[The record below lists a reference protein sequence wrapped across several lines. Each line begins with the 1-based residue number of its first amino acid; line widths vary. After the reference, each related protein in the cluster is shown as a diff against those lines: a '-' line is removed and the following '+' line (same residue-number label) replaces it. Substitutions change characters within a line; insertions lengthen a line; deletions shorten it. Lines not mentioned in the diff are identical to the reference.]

1 MTVFSAR
8 CTAMIRANIDDPT
21 SRDGIEFCA
30 GVINGPA
37 SQCPYDYCVVI
48 EHRPSAA
55 QMRRADLQ
63 DLARTMRDKDITIA
77 DIALI
82 INRSIVQTRRYL
94 HR

>member
-1 MTVFSAR
+1 MTVYSAR
-8 CTAMIRANIDDPT
+8 CTAMIRAGIDNPT
-21 SRDGIEFCA
+21 SKEGILFCA
-30 GVINGPA
+30 GNKYTE
-37 SQCPYDYCVVI
+37 SSCPYDYCVVI
-48 EHRPSAA
+48 EHRPSTA

-82 INRSIVQTRRYL
+82 IGRSIVQTRRYL